1 MADDRDIDTD
11 PEADESPSDLDPD
24 APEHDPEAA
33 VRAGMSTEA
42 SGVDAAETM
51 ASSGNEDASFVEI
64 ASGTA
69 TGLGLDRGESV
80 GTGGLAAGEDRD
92 DVQEGETWLEDKSGA
107 PDNAAER
114 FPAQGAP
121 FGWERAADLEPRRT
135 EAGVAGEDRL
145 APQEEQG
152 AEGEV
157 KARGRRRGSERP

>member
-1 MADDRDIDTD
+1 MADERD
-11 PEADESPSDLDPD
+11 DERDAEVSDLDPE

-33 VRAGMSTEA
+33 VRDGMSTEA
-42 SGVDAAETM
+42 SGVDAGETM
-51 ASSGNEDASFVEI
+51 ASTGNEDASFVDI
-64 ASGTA
+64 AAGTA

-114 FPAQGAP
+114 FLAEGEPY
-121 FGWERAADLEPRRT
+121 GWERAADLEPRRT
-135 EAGVAGEDRL
+135 EVGVAGFDRL

-152 AEGEV
+152 EEGEV
-157 KARGRRRGSERP
+157 EARGRDRGTKGP